1 MFGCVCVN
9 TTFRLPIAIVFLRK
23 KLTDKPISNIP
34 EVIRKV
40 WKSGS
45 PEVQIIIIINNIII
59 PGIAG

>member
-34 EVIRKV
+34 GGNTEV
-40 WKSGS
+40 WKSK
-45 PEVQIIIIINNIII
+45 
-59 PGIAG
+59 

>member
-23 KLTDKPISNIP
+23 KLTDKPITNKQHTRGNT
-34 EVIRKV
+34 EV

-45 PEVQIIIIINNIII
+45 PGSPNNYYY
-59 PGIAG
+59 

>member
-34 EVIRKV
+34 EVIRK
-40 WKSGS
+40 SGS
-45 PEVQIIIIINNIII
+45 LEVQIIIIINNIII
-59 PGIAG
+59 PGIAPL